1 MRSFKPLFLALLGLT
16 GVPPSLSGCSSGTPP
31 PFAAIE
37 IFSFPPTNPVFIENL
52 FVLPDN
58 RLLLSHFGGPGPD
71 SPLYVLDQTSAQVSI
86 VGSLPNSTAQTGI
99 AALGGDR
106 YAITAG
112 IVGDNFEFI
121 NGSVNVFIISLANG
135 SGTAS
140 ILDAIPVGNTINMNG
155 LVSLP
160 STSGDRHIL
169 LSADSRG
176 GRVLRVDTQARTS
189 SVAFTDP
196 LLGGDPSN
204 EEAGSIA
211 ITGVNGL
218 SLRGSHIYFSNSAQ
232 GIVGLVRINGLGY
245 KVGEVKVLSRI
256 QGNVT
261 LENFFDDLA
270 VDRKGNAYVAW
281 ETSSLV
287 KVAKV
292 GGRQTVILGP
302 GGINNGD
309 VSLRY
314 PTAVKLGLSGKEI
327 YVATGG
333 ISSNGD
339 MLGGQVVK
347 VHI

>member
-1 MRSFKPLFLALLGLT
+1 MHTSKYLLLALTNFAGISALAGK
-16 GVPPSLSGCSSGTPP
+16 PSRTPTS
-31 PFAAIE
+31 FTATE
-37 IFSFPPTNPVFIENL
+37 IFSFPPTNPVFIENI

-71 SPLYVLDQTSAQVSI
+71 SPLYILNQTSAQVSI

-112 IVGDNFEFI
+112 VVGDNFEFI
-121 NGSVNVFIISLANG
+121 EGSVNVFIISLPNG

-140 ILDAIPVGNTINMNG
+140 VVDAIPVGNTINMNG

-160 STSGDRHIL
+160 SPSGDRHIL

-176 GRVLRVDTQARTS
+176 GRILRIDTQTRTS

-196 LLGGDPSN
+196 LFGRDPN
-204 EEAGSIA
+204 NVDAGSIA

-218 SLRGSHIYFSNSAQ
+218 SLRGSCLYFSNSAQ
-232 GIVGLVRINGLGY
+232 GIVGVVKINDLGY
-245 KVGEVKVLSRI
+245 RAGDAKVLSRI
-256 QGNVT
+256 RGNVT

-270 VDRKGNAYVAW
+270 VDRRGNAYVAW
-281 ETSSLV
+281 ETRTLV

-292 GGRQTVILGP
+292 SGRQTVILGP
-302 GGINNGD
+302 GGVSNGN
-309 VSLRY
+309 VTLRY
-314 PTAVKLGLSGKEI
+314 PTAVKVGLSGEEV

-333 ISSNGD
+333 ILDNGD

-347 VHI
+347 VQI